1 MRMFFSFLMLAA
13 SAPQI
18 IARGVFPHIK
28 RNLITSIR
36 GGGTAGGTE
45 VSKKECWSDVDPGV
59 ALTVSVAIMSFYAS
73 ESAFPD
79 YFAEKYTS
87 AKSLSSDGRFWEGWF
102 GLGIAQNALVTA
114 TAVLYGDEKFQKKLC
129 IAQAMNW
136 ASVICRNY
144 MCRKEMDEDMVQVAN
159 LINVAALGMTVAGS
173 GIFQE
178 LGKEMF
184 KDKPATIAEK
194 K

>member
-1 MRMFFSFLMLAA
+1 MKMFFSFLMLAA

-18 IARGVFPHIK
+18 IARGVFPHIQ

-87 AKSLSSDGRFWEGWF
+87 AKSLSSDGRFWEVNIHYTVIIV
-102 GLGIAQNALVTA
+102 IALIVVTTAL
-114 TAVLYGDEKFQKKLC
+114 
-129 IAQAMNW
+129 
-136 ASVICRNY
+136 
-144 MCRKEMDEDMVQVAN
+144 
-159 LINVAALGMTVAGS
+159 TVS
-173 GIFQE
+173 HHIHYCHNN
-178 LGKEMF
+178 
-184 KDKPATIAEK
+184 THHHHTHHHRHHY
-194 K
+194 